1 LTVSDRGTSRRSND
15 ISRQGLD
22 LFFLYVSAMTLVLG
36 MIAVGSVRNWILS
49 DWLVNYEG
57 GFIRRGLSG
66 QAILFLSHV
75 SHISPVL
82 FVRGLCLCLYAVFF
96 LSFRS
101 LLFRSRRDFWI
112 LALVV
117 SPAILSFQVL
127 HAAASCRKEIIYLAA
142 FSYFLVILKRG
153 VVSPLAISIALTVYA
168 AVGTLCHEATAFY
181 LPYFF
186 GALLLSGRSMAQA
199 AREFAGPAVAGALA
213 SLACFYRHGNVAQAS
228 EICSSLG
235 YKLSTVPAGLDICA
249 SGAIPYLAKTP
260 AEASAD
266 ALSKIVHYQYLWI
279 FPAFAL
285 LALLPAVGES
295 VVLYKSGMRR
305 ETRILWTTAAV
316 AWLGTA
322 VLFRYTIDWGRW
334 IYIHAASI
342 ALLVIFMAG
351 SRASDARGVTRDRPV
366 LSRGRRL
373 TYALLLLIYAT
384 CWNLPSDTET
394 LRMGYA
400 GRVLDALHITT
411 KANHAERIPSN

>member
-1 LTVSDRGTSRRSND
+1 MADRGTSRRSND
-15 ISRQGLD
+15 LSRQGLD
-22 LFFLYVSAMTLVLG
+22 LFFLYLSAMTLVLG
-36 MIAVGSVRNWILS
+36 MIAVGAVRNWILS
-49 DWLVNYEG
+49 DWLINYEG

-66 QAILFLSHV
+66 QAILFLSHI

-82 FVRGLCLCLYAVFF
+82 FIRGLCLSLYAVFF

-101 LLFRSRRDFWI
+101 LLFGARRDFWI
-112 LALVV
+112 LALVF
-117 SPAILSFQVL
+117 SPAILSFQIL
-127 HAAASCRKEIIYLAA
+127 HAAGGFRKEIIYLAA
-142 FSYFLVILKRG
+142 FSYFLVLLRRG
-153 VVSPLAISIALTVYA
+153 ALSPVAISITLTVYA
-168 AVGTLCHEATAFY
+168 AVSTLSHEAMAFY

-186 GALLLSGRSMAQA
+186 CALLLSGRSMAQA
-199 AREFAGPAVAGALA
+199 ASEFAAPAVAGAMA
-213 SLACFYRHGNVAQAS
+213 SLACFYRHGNAAQAS
-228 EICSSLG
+228 QICSSLG

-295 VVLYKSGMRR
+295 VVLYRSGMKR
-305 ETRILWTTAAV
+305 ETRILWITAAI

-334 IYIHAASI
+334 IYIHAASV
-342 ALLVIFMAG
+342 ALLVMFMAG
-351 SRASDARGVTRDRPV
+351 DRASYSSGVTADSPV
-366 LSRGRRL
+366 LPRGRRL
-373 TYALLLLIYAT
+373 TYSLLLFIYAT